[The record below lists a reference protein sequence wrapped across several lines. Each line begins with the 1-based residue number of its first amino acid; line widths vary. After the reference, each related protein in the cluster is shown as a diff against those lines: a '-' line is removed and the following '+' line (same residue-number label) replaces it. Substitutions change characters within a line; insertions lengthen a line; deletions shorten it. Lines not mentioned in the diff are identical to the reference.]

1 MGKVSHNVVVVI
13 PDNALRELIGELI
26 SQFGHTPRLFDNE
39 GDAMTKCSEEKFAAA
54 VVVDWELTKKY
65 FPNILEKIYKVSPYT
80 GRFVMVNM
88 PYLEIREHIDKG
100 DFCCYM
106 QKPFALEKF
115 EKGLLSC
122 ITEYEEKIENC
133 ACACSEN

>member
-65 FPNILEKIYKVSPYT
+65 FPNINKIKTVFYSKVT
-80 GRFVMVNM
+80 IKGINCRFNINFVSF
-88 PYLEIREHIDKG
+88 I
-100 DFCCYM
+100 
-106 QKPFALEKF
+106 
-115 EKGLLSC
+115 
-122 ITEYEEKIENC
+122 KIINFFKC
-133 ACACSEN
+133 K